1 MSKKEYLRKKFLKL
15 RKKNYFDIN
24 SSFFNPLISLL
35 KKNGKKLKSISI
47 YYPTNYEVNLLKIFQ
62 CNFFNSF
69 EKLLPVV
76 LKKNTMTFYKW
87 NYKEILTVNKF
98 GILEPLKNGKNVVP
112 QVMILPLLSFD
123 NNKNRLGYGKGY
135 YDKFL
140 NKYIK
145 KNRNIITI
153 GVAFSFQKYHKL
165 PTSKFDVKLNFILT
179 EKGLLR

>member
-1 MSKKEYLRKKFLKL
+1 
-15 RKKNYFDIN
+15 
-24 SSFFNPLISLL
+24 
-35 KKNGKKLKSISI
+35 
-47 YYPTNYEVNLLKIFQ
+47 
-62 CNFFNSF
+62 
-69 EKLLPVV
+69 
-76 LKKNTMTFYKW
+76 MTFYKW